1 MAAVAVVASIVSA
14 VASSAQQRKQR
25 KAAAAVQA
33 EERRQNALANRQQ
46 ALERQRQIRQSIAE
60 SRVRRAQIES
70 SSFGLGGG
78 SLVGGI
84 GTSITTDTASAIGSA
99 NTQMAASSAIAE
111 SRDRASLA
119 IQNSQSAFWQNVA
132 TGAELFKS
140 ASANRGMANFTG
152 IGTGWK

>member
-1 MAAVAVVASIVSA
+1 MAAVAVVATIVSA
-14 VASSAQQRKQR
+14 VSSAVQQRKQR
-25 KAAAAVQA
+25 KAAAAMQA

-60 SRVRRAQIES
+60 GRVRRAQIES
-70 SSFGLGGG
+70 QAFALGGG
-78 SLVGGI
+78 SLASGV
-84 GTSITTDTASAIGSA
+84 TSSMTTDTASAIGSA

-119 IQNSQSAFWQNVA
+119 AQGAQSAFWQNVS
-132 TGAELFKS
+132 GVAEVFKS
-140 ASANRGMANFTG
+140 ASANRGMANFSG